1 MGCWQS
7 HQLVAAG
14 TISSCCPEPHPRKEH
29 LLESAGAGVSGVQ
42 SIAVLMMMMMMM
54 MMLMLMV
61 MVMVMVAV
69 VMMVM
74 IRKLLFGIFPLL
86 MDESL
91 SSGCILT
98 GQVKWNSDVL
108 TNNDFNYHRLYPSYF
123 RLCLT
128 CCSRI
133 NQSNPWRVCPK

>member
-1 MGCWQS
+1 
-7 HQLVAAG
+7 
-14 TISSCCPEPHPRKEH
+14 
-29 LLESAGAGVSGVQ
+29 
-42 SIAVLMMMMMMM
+42 
-54 MMLMLMV
+54 
-61 MVMVMVAV
+61 
-69 VMMVM
+69 MMVM

-133 NQSNPWRVCPK
+133 NQSNPWRVQIGYTTIHEFTIIFPMKVVIN